1 MMQIGLLGQLSFFFF
16 FKTNKTDAGEQRA
29 RERENKRD
37 SFLYSLYFYANI
49 HYSGLGRNG
58 VHVPALRNQDIK
70 HW

>member
-16 FKTNKTDAGEQRA
+16 KQTKLMRGK

>member
-1 MMQIGLLGQLSFFFF
+1 MRG
-16 FKTNKTDAGEQRA
+16 K

>member
-16 FKTNKTDAGEQRA
+16 FKTNKTDAGKK